1 MGHSRI
7 APSGMPRTVPCP
19 GSVVMQE
26 RYPETEDS
34 LSAKEGN
41 ASHWAAAHIL
51 AGEEPAVG
59 ESAPNGIILTADM
72 IDYARVYTHDILST
86 MPPDTL
92 AVEAKITAAER
103 VHPDSWGSVDCWAYD
118 PKARILYV
126 WDYKY
131 GYGLVEAVENWQLI
145 NYTVGIMERLRIRD
159 DQVTVRMTIVQPRAP
174 HPQGPIRRW
183 VVKGTDLRP
192 YANQLSGAA
201 HEALGPDP
209 SIKSG
214 SHCKNCR
221 ARHACPAA
229 NGAALLAIDV
239 VYRAE
244 PYELD
249 DAAIGSQLTTLKRAE
264 AAIGDRLTALET
276 LAEGKIRAGGMVP
289 GWCLDRGA
297 AGKLAWTKPP
307 AEVLALGE
315 LLGLELAKPM
325 TPTQA
330 GKAGIP
336 DDLIDAYAS
345 RSAGS
350 LKLTKASTTL
360 AAKIFGGK

>member
-7 APSGMPRTVPCP
+7 APSGMGRTVPCP

-41 ASHWAAAHIL
+41 ASHWAAARIL
-51 AGEEPAVG
+51 GGEEPAVG
-59 ESAPNGIILTADM
+59 ESAPNGVILTADM
-72 IDYARVYTHDILST
+72 IDYARVYTHDILTT
-86 MPPDTL
+86 MPPGTL
-92 AVEAKITAAER
+92 AVEAKVSAAER
-103 VHPDSWGSVDCWAYD
+103 VHPDSWGSVDCWAYN
-118 PKARILYV
+118 PKTRILYV

-131 GYGLVEAVENWQLI
+131 GYGIVEPFENWQLI
-145 NYTVGIMERLRIRD
+145 NYTVAIMERLKVRD
-159 DQVTVRMTIVQPRAP
+159 DRIKVRMTIAQPRAP

-183 VVKGTDLRP
+183 VVKGEDLRG
-192 YANQLSGAA
+192 YINQLHAAA
-201 HEALGPDP
+201 HEALGDDP
-209 SIKSG
+209 GLKSG
-214 SHCKNCR
+214 PHCRDCR
-221 ARHACPAA
+221 ARHTCPSA

-239 VYRAE
+239 AYRAE

-249 DAAIGSQLTTLKRAE
+249 DAAIGLQLTILKRAE
-264 AAIGDRLTALET
+264 AAISNRLTALET
-276 LAEGKIRAGGMVP
+276 QAESKIHAGGMIP
-289 GWCLDRGA
+289 GWCVERGA
-297 AGKLAWTKPP
+297 AGKLAWTKSE
-307 AEVLALGE
+307 AEILALGE
-315 LLGLELAKPM
+315 LLGVPLGKPM

-330 GKAGIP
+330 GKAGVP
-336 DDLIDAYAS
+336 KDVLAAYAS

>member
-41 ASHWAAAHIL
+41 ASHWAAACIL
-51 AGEEPAVG
+51 EGKEPVTG
-59 ESAPNGIILTADM
+59 QSAPNGVILTADM
-72 IDYARVYTHDILST
+72 IDYARVYTHDILTT

-92 AVEAKITAAER
+92 NIEAKVTAAER
-103 VHPDSWGSVDCWAYD
+103 IHPESWGSVDSWAYD

-131 GYGLVEAVENWQLI
+131 GFGIVEPFENWQLI
-145 NYTVGIMERLRIRD
+145 NYTVGIMEGLRIRD
-159 DQVTVRMTIVQPRAP
+159 DQITVRMTIAQPRAP

-192 YANQLSGAA
+192 YANQLHAAA

-209 SIKSG
+209 SVKSG
-214 SHCKNCR
+214 SHCRDCR
-221 ARHACPAA
+221 ARHACPSA

-239 VYRAE
+239 AYRAE

-249 DAAIGSQLTTLKRAE
+249 DAAIGSQLTILKRAQ
-264 AAIGDRLTALET
+264 AAIGNRLTALET
-276 LAEGKIRAGGMVP
+276 QAESKIRAGGMIP
-289 GWCLDRGA
+289 GWSMEQGA
-297 AGKLAWTKPP
+297 AGKLAWTKSE

-315 LLGLELAKPM
+315 LLGVPLGKPM

-330 GKAGIP
+330 KKVGIP
-336 DDLIDAYAS
+336 DDLIDVYAS
-345 RSAGS
+345 RSPGS
-350 LKLTKASTTL
+350 LKLTKAST
-360 AAKIFGGK
+360 